1 MFNGAKVKKPCHE
14 KEVILICLYILLKIN
29 TSNLFWMQ
37 YYSIYLLYI
46 SRFSEEVKAMIYQAK
61 IDSKYTLD
69 FRFFIF
75 WHNLGAFR
83 CGHTA

>member
-1 MFNGAKVKKPCHE
+1 
-14 KEVILICLYILLKIN
+14 
-29 TSNLFWMQ
+29 MQ
-37 YYSIYLLYI
+37 YYSTYLSYI
-46 SRFSEEVKAMIYQAK
+46 SRFSEEVKAMIYPAK

-75 WHNLGAFR
+75 WHNLGAFG